1 MLKHALILSALMW
14 ALTTVSEVCKPW
26 GIRLYFGD
34 SYMFA
39 DATNDLRIVFNTDV
53 DLLLPRTP
61 VPSPFSSCRAS
72 TSTA

>member
-34 SYMFA
+34 SYMLA

-61 VPSPFSSCRAS
+61 AQSPFSSWKAS